1 MFFVLSRGTSDVANN
16 KFNQMMGSQLPLR
29 DIVSWKEKSSHI
41 KNSSWTHDC
50 VSTMASVQHAVQPA
64 IIERNCNTHCLC
76 RPSLFPLT
84 CLPQCIFCYRSP
96 QSLPPYSPSQSFHS
110 KGDSQPLSLVC
121 LLNIFPK
128 CVFKSSQCWHVPVS
142 TNVRC
147 NVRLRAEQG
156 WPLECW
162 TIDFLP
168 GARALPRIHSYVP
181 LVE

>member
-128 CVFKSSQCWHVPVS
+128 CVFKRSQCWHVPVFPFPWRRVS
-142 TNVRC
+142 
-147 NVRLRAEQG
+147 RLQM
-156 WPLECW
+156 W
-162 TIDFLP
+162 D
-168 GARALPRIHSYVP
+168 VM
-181 LVE
+181 